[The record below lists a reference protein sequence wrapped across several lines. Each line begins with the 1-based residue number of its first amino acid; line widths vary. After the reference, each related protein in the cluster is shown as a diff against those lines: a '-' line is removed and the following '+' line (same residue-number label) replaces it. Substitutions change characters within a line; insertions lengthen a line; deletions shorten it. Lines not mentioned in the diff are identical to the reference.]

1 VAQRHLPTRDES
13 RSLRTLHAHDGLDR
27 PREEHSLTT
36 VEPFPHADRFVM
48 TPLRSAEGHSVPAAF
63 ADHLVQLLRRWGLK
77 PDDLLSRFGL
87 TEGAVR
93 EPARRLPLSTWGG
106 LLERARTLTGEP
118 GLGFYLALQKR
129 ISGYGYLGFAAMS
142 ASSLGEALE
151 IVARFSPILTTA
163 VSLRL
168 QVERRVASLVVEP
181 HVDMGS
187 VRDVALI
194 SLIFGMRQMGGMLT
208 GRNIDSDA
216 ELIIPEPAYFPRFK
230 HLMPRARFGQPVS
243 RVVFDAANLDLPLL
257 QADRTAL
264 ELTRSQCERALNA
277 LGYRGYFVDR
287 VRRAM
292 WHQDRD
298 GFRSLDEVAE
308 SLAVSA
314 RTLRRMLAEQ
324 RVSFSTLLDRER
336 REKAIFLL
344 KSSPVSL
351 EEVAERLGYSTLSNF
366 GRAFHHW
373 TGTTPGAYRRMHGGS
388 GFPPPPELPPA
399 MAPIHPSR
407 SSR

>member
-1 VAQRHLPTRDES
+1 MET
-13 RSLRTLHAHDGLDR
+13 
-27 PREEHSLTT
+27 
-36 VEPFPHADRFVM
+36 FPHADRFMM
-48 TPLRSAEGHSVPAAF
+48 TPLRSAEGHSVPASY
-63 ADHLVQLLRRWGLK
+63 ADHLAQLLRRWDLK
-77 PDDLLSRFGL
+77 PNDLLSGFGL
-87 TEGAVR
+87 TESAVQ
-93 EPARRLPLSTWGG
+93 EPAGRLPLSTWGG

-129 ISGYGYLGFAAMS
+129 VSGYGYLGFAAMS

-168 QVERRVASLVVEP
+168 QVERRVAALVVEP

-194 SLIFGMRQMGGMLT
+194 SLIFGMRQVGKMLT
-208 GRNIDSDA
+208 GIDIDSVA

-264 ELTRSQCERALNA
+264 ELTRRQCERALNA
-277 LGYRGYFVDR
+277 LDQGNFVER
-287 VRRAM
+287 VRRAI
-292 WHQDRD
+292 WHEE
-298 GFRSLDEVAE
+298 GEGCRSLDEVAE
-308 SLAVSA
+308 SLAVST
-314 RTLRRMLAEQ
+314 RTLRRMLAEEGL
-324 RVSFSTLLDRER
+324 SFSTLLDSER
-336 REKAIFLL
+336 REKASFLL
-344 KSSPVSL
+344 NSSRVSL

-366 GRAFHHW
+366 GRAFHQW
-373 TGTTPGAYRRMHGGS
+373 TGTTPGAYRRMHCGS
-388 GFPPPPELPPA
+388 GFPPPPEVLPSLVPVHRA
-399 MAPIHPSR
+399 SARVDSGHGMSR
-407 SSR
+407 KCGPGSIKLRRERQSRATD

>member
-1 VAQRHLPTRDES
+1 
-13 RSLRTLHAHDGLDR
+13 
-27 PREEHSLTT
+27 
-36 VEPFPHADRFVM
+36 M
-48 TPLRSAEGHSVPAAF
+48 PAAF
-63 ADHLVQLLRRWGLK
+63 ADHLVQLLRRWGLT
-77 PDDLLSRFGL
+77 PNDLLSGFGL
-87 TEGAVR
+87 TERAVQD
-93 EPARRLPLSTWGG
+93 PAGRLPLSTWGG

-168 QVERRVASLVVEP
+168 QVEGRVASLVVEP

-194 SLIFGMRQMGGMLT
+194 SLIFGMRQVGKTLT
-208 GRNIDSDA
+208 GSDIDSVA
-216 ELIIPEPAYFPRFK
+216 ELVIPEPAYFPRFK
-230 HLMPRARFGQPVS
+230 HLMPRARFGRPVS
-243 RVVFDAANLDLPLL
+243 RVVFDAANLDQPLL

-264 ELTRSQCERALNA
+264 ELTRNQCERALDA
-277 LGYRGYFVDR
+277 LGYEGNLVDR

-292 WHQDRD
+292 WHED
-298 GFRSLDEVAE
+298 GDGLRSLDEVAQ

-324 RVSFSTLLDRER
+324 RLSFSTLLDRER

-344 KSSPVSL
+344 ESSRTPL
-351 EEVAERLGYSTLSNF
+351 EAIAERLGYSTLSNF

-388 GFPPPPELPPA
+388 GFPPPPELPLA
-399 MAPIHPSR
+399 MAPIHPLR